1 MRRAGNLVITGSC
14 QAETKSARWV
24 PGAIEGRP
32 VLLDESARLKRAA
45 GPLDAAIT
53 G

>member
-1 MRRAGNLVITGSC
+1 M
-14 QAETKSARWV
+14 KSAQWV
-24 PGAIEGRP
+24 PGAIEVRP
-32 VLLDESARLKRAA
+32 VLLDAPARLKRAV